1 MLQKT
6 KQITVTGNSII
17 NGQPV
22 VNITATIPS
31 DTCVANINQYV
42 QNSELYEEN
51 KTEVRKDLREFTDLV
66 YEIEDELT
74 AESAVVPE

>member
-42 QNSELYEEN
+42 HDSELYEEN